1 MAAKGAFT
9 MMTLATI
16 ESLIG
21 SVWGA
26 VATFAIGYIA
36 GHLVPLSKIAGW
48 IPGKKD

>member
-1 MAAKGAFT
+1 

-26 VATFAIGYIA
+26 VAAFAIGYIA
-36 GHLVPLSKIAGW
+36 GHLVPLAKIAGW

>member
-1 MAAKGAFT
+1 
-9 MMTLATI
+9 MMTLASI

-26 VATFAIGYIA
+26 VAAFAIGYIA
-36 GHLVPLSKIAGW
+36 GHLVPLSTIAGW

>member
-1 MAAKGAFT
+1 
-9 MMTLATI
+9 MMTLASI

-26 VATFAIGYIA
+26 VAAFAIGYIA